1 MFKGLTESSLK
12 HWIEDSLHNN
22 THTLAAGYQ
31 GKTLLFEDENNRLV
45 IKIPHG
51 SGLVKYIHTL
61 TIRHE
66 YEIYKKLSGFS
77 GCPKCYGLIDNKYLV
92 LAFIDGHPIR
102 KQQPV
107 NHATYFDELFSL
119 IGEMH
124 QLQVTHI
131 DLKKKDNLL
140 VTRDDKPCMIDFGT
154 AVIKKPGF
162 HPLNALLFKLAKRF
176 DYNAWIKQKYHN
188 NMHNLSDE
196 DSIYYRRTFIEKVSS
211 LIKKSYTKALKR

>member
-1 MFKGLTESSLK
+1 MINGLNESSLK

-51 SGLVKYIHTL
+51 AGLVKYIHTL

-66 YEIYKKLSGFS
+66 YEAYKKLYGFS
-77 GCPKCYGLIDNKYLV
+77 GCPKCYGLVDNKYLV
-92 LAFIDGHPIR
+92 LDFIDGHPIR

-107 NHATYFDELFSL
+107 NHAAYFDELFNL

-140 VTRDDKPCMIDFGT
+140 VTHDDKPCMIDFGT
-154 AVIKKPGF
+154 AVIKKSGF

-176 DYNAWIKQKYHN
+176 DYNGILLQCSVAI
-188 NMHNLSDE
+188 SR
-196 DSIYYRRTFIEKVSS
+196 IVACS
-211 LIKKSYTKALKR
+211 LKI